1 MRSGA
6 IVHIVDDDPG
16 LRESLD
22 VLLEA
27 SGYACRLYESAEALL
42 ASDAH
47 TLRGCALVDVRM
59 PGMDGLTLQRELSL
73 RQIRLPVVFMT
84 GFADVPLAVRAMRA
98 GAVDF
103 VEKPCGL
110 PQLRE
115 AIDRALA
122 EAEAPIANG
131 VEAREARMRLERLTP
146 REREVLN
153 CLVAGDANKTA
164 AHKLGISA
172 RTVEIHRARVMEKMR
187 ARSLSELVRLALASN
202 FLVSSR

>member
-1 MRSGA
+1 MHSGA

-22 VLLEA
+22 VLLQA
-27 SGYACRLYESAEALL
+27 CGYACRLYASAEALL
-42 ASDAH
+42 ASDSD

-59 PGMDGLTLQRELSL
+59 PGMDGLKLQQELSL
-73 RQIRLPVVFMT
+73 RHIRLPVVFMT
-84 GFADVPLAVRAMRA
+84 GFADVPMAVRAMRA

-122 EAEAPIANG
+122 EAESRILYG
-131 VEAREARMRLERLTP
+131 VEASEAMTRIERLTP

-153 CLVAGDANKTA
+153 CLVAGDANKIA
-164 AHKLGISA
+164 ARKLGISA
-172 RTVEIHRARVMEKMR
+172 RTVEIHRARVMEKMQ
-187 ARSLSELVRLALASN
+187 ARSLSGLVRLALAAN
-202 FLVSSR
+202 VHVSS

>member
-27 SGYACRLYESAEALL
+27 SGYACRLYASAEALL

-187 ARSLSELVRLALASN
+187 ARSLSELVRLALAANVHVPS
-202 FLVSSR
+202 

>member
-22 VLLEA
+22 VLLQA
-27 SGYACRLYESAEALL
+27 SGYACRLYASAEALL
-42 ASDAH
+42 ASDID

-59 PGMDGLTLQRELSL
+59 PGMDGLTLQTELSL

-84 GFADVPLAVRAMRA
+84 GFADVPLAVQAMRA

-122 EAEAPIANG
+122 EAEVPIANG
-131 VEAREARMRLERLTP
+131 GEAKEARKRLERLTP
-146 REREVLN
+146 RQREVLN
-153 CLVAGDANKTA
+153 CLVAGDANKIA

-172 RTVEIHRARVMEKMR
+172 RTMEVHRARVMEKTQ
-187 ARSLSELVRLALASN
+187 AKSLSGLVRLALAANVRMPS
-202 FLVSSR
+202 